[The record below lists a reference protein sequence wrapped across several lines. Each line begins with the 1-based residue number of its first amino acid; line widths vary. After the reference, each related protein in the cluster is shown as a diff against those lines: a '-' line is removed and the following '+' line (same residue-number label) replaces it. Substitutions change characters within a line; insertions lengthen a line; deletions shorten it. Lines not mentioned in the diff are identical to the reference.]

1 MEVGRIPDIDN
12 AKINNVKKIQKVP
25 EVDDNPKVKDN
36 EEHKKANKKVVVD
49 LPNEIII
56 DNVKFGYNKASQD
69 FFIKVTRGEAEYRF
83 PTEDMMK
90 VKAHLL
96 AKVAEVLDKG

>member
-12 AKINNVKKIQKVP
+12 AKISNVEKIQKVP

-36 EEHKKANKKVVVD
+36 EEHKKANKEVVVD

>member
-12 AKINNVKKIQKVP
+12 AKINNVEKIQKVP

-36 EEHKKANKKVVVD
+36 EEHKKANKEVVVD

>member
-1 MEVGRIPDIDN
+1 MEVGRIPDIEN
-12 AKINNVKKIQKVP
+12 AKLNNVEKVQKVP

-36 EEHKKANKKVVVD
+36 EEHKKANKEVPID

-96 AKVAEVLDKG
+96 AKVADVLDKG

>member
-36 EEHKKANKKVVVD
+36 EEHKKANKEVVVD